1 MTWRLLAF
9 ALMFQLASGFAA
21 LLSPLA
27 GAADLPEKTVHM
39 GFVFPG
45 EAAANPGMKQ
55 EVFWARLRTLGWEE
69 GRNLKVERRYTRDD
83 MEAFPGFM
91 AEMVQQNVDIIMT
104 TTTRGALAAKKATDK
119 IPIVVH
125 YMNDPVAA
133 GLVSSFAH
141 PGGNLT
147 GMTTQFGE
155 GIAAKSLELLQDAI
169 PKLSNVAILSNA
181 NNPGIRRVED
191 LVANAAR
198 ARSIKSTVLR
208 LQAASEIDRSVQRAR
223 QLAQAVIV
231 LADPLFIEHH
241 DRVVTEVNRV
251 SLPAIYGYR
260 LFVVAGGLMSYGPNP
275 AEAWGQ
281 SAVYIDKILRGANAG
296 ELPIVQ
302 PTQFLFAVN
311 LKTAKA
317 LGLTFP
323 ESILLRA
330 DEVIR

>member
-91 AEMVQQNVDIIMT
+91 AEMVKENVDIIVT

-147 GMTTQFGE
+147 GMTSQFGE
-155 GIAAKSLELLQDAI
+155 GIAAKSLELLQDGI

-181 NNPGIRRVED
+181 NNPAMRKLED
-191 LVANAAR
+191 LIGTAAL
-198 ARSIKSTVLR
+198 AKNVNTSVFR
-208 LQAASEIDRSVQRAR
+208 LQAASDIERSVQRAR
-223 QLAQAVIV
+223 QVAQAAIV
-231 LADPLFIEHH
+231 LPDPLLIEHRE
-241 DRVVTEVNRV
+241 RVVAEVNRV

-260 LFVVAGGLMSYGPNP
+260 FFVVAGGLMSYGPNP

-281 SAVYIDKILRGANAG
+281 AAVYVDKILRGTNVG

-302 PTQFLFAVN
+302 PTQFLFVVN